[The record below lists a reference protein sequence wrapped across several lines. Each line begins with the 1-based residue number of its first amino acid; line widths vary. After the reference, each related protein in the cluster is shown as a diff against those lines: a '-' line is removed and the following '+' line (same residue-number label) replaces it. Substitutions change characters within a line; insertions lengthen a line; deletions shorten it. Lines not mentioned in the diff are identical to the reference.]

1 MKKYI
6 IFFSV
11 ALLSGCSSAYIENAN
26 RTRLVYQEPTSNFAR
41 LRVSGQETF
50 ITPSSVCSDHTKL
63 GSGYAKK
70 LDFLWNNRY
79 PDRDIGMI
87 KPKKGEFKRVGAW
100 DPYSYYEFR
109 IQAGVPITIEDRL
122 NDLNVRCGSF
132 AFSFVPQANKDYQV
146 RYTLLYHDGS
156 IEKPTLLA
164 SPRYCQLVLDE
175 MSPEGDFIPVKT
187 EKASSCS

>member
-1 MKKYI
+1 MQI
-6 IFFSV
+6 
-11 ALLSGCSSAYIENAN
+11 G
-26 RTRLVYQEPTSNFAR
+26 LVLIYQEPSSNFAR
-41 LRVSGQETF
+41 IRVSGQETF
-50 ITPSSVCSDHTKL
+50 ITPNSICSNHAKP

-100 DPYSYYEFR
+100 DPYSYYEFKV
-109 IQAGVPITIEDRL
+109 QAGVPVTIEDRL
-122 NDLNVRCGSF
+122 NDLNVRCGAF
-132 AFSFVPQANKDYQV
+132 AFSFVPQVNKDYQI
-146 RYTLLYHDGS
+146 RYTLLYYDGS
-156 IEKPTLLA
+156 TEKPTLLA
-164 SPRYCQLVLDE
+164 SPRYCKLVLDE